1 MKLKTHN
8 MKEIIQEIKE
18 RLKSDTPKFWKQVR
32 SFAVTMGTSA
42 VSIIGVDKLFDL
54 QTYGVPQLVFTI
66 AGYVIVA
73 CATLGLAAQI
83 TKKDSNDT
91 N

>member
-1 MKLKTHN
+1 

-32 SFAVTMGTSA
+32 SFAVTIGTSA
-42 VSIIGVDKLFDL
+42 VSIIGADKLFDL
-54 QTYGVPQLVFTI
+54 QDYGVPQLIFTI

-83 TKKDSNDT
+83 TKKDSKDSNDT

>member
-1 MKLKTHN
+1 

-32 SFAVTMGTSA
+32 SFAVTIGTSA
-42 VSIIGVDKLFDL
+42 VSLIGADKLFDL
-54 QTYGVPQLVFTI
+54 QDYGVPQLIFTI

>member
-1 MKLKTHN
+1 
-8 MKEIIQEIKE
+8 MKEFIKE
-18 RLKSDTPKFWKQVR
+18 LKLRWKSESPIFWNKILKISTQVG
-32 SFAVTMGTSA
+32 VSA
-42 VSIIGVDKLFDL
+42 VAVIGADKMFDL
-54 QTYGVPQLVFTI
+54 QTYGVPQLIFTI

-73 CATLGLAAQI
+73 CATLGLSAKI

>member
-1 MKLKTHN
+1 

-32 SFAVTMGTSA
+32 SFAVTIGTSA
-42 VSIIGVDKLFDL
+42 VSIIGADKLFDL
-54 QTYGVPQLVFTI
+54 QDYGVPQLIFTI

-73 CATLGLAAQI
+73 CATLGLSAQI
-83 TKKDSNDT
+83 TKQ
-91 N
+91 